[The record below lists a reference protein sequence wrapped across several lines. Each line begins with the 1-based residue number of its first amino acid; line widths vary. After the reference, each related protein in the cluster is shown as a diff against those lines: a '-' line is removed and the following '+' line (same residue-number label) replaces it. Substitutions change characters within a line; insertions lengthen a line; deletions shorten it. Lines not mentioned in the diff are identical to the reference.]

1 MKMASIDRVRSF
13 ELGASG
19 VRPKLFEA
27 WRDAHSAVFDVDGH
41 ADQIE
46 AFDGKHRLWSTSRFV
61 LSVSACTGISYT
73 RFPGPERGKLLDH
86 FGARL
91 VVAGTIEGD
100 IGTRKIFASAGD
112 LLFLDLQQSISFE
125 TSHQGGWTSDLTL
138 WIPRSR
144 LQSWI
149 AEDHLLHGLVLEGG
163 TPGGAVL
170 GAALRSFTM
179 HAGQMT
185 VGEMDAIAE
194 GLVELAAK
202 IVASP
207 LQGFEQSQA
216 AAPLAS
222 FVTIRRFI
230 DRNLLSRE
238 LGVDMIARTFGLSR
252 ASLYRLFEPVGGIAS
267 FIRKQRLDR
276 ALQEIT
282 ATGLTNRRIGP
293 IAYRYGFKSAA
304 VFSRTFRETYGIRPT
319 QARSG
324 VSPVFPHGAAS
335 PVIDSEV
342 GVLAQCLLEA
352 SR

>member
-1 MKMASIDRVRSF
+1 MATNGPVRSF

-27 WRDAHSAVFDVDGH
+27 WREAHSAVFDLAGQ

-46 AFDGKHRLWSTSRFV
+46 AFDGKHQLWSTSRSV
-61 LSVSACTGISYT
+61 LSESACTGISYA
-73 RFPGPERGKLLDH
+73 RSPGPVRGKLLDH
-86 FGARL
+86 FGIRL
-91 VVAGTIEGD
+91 VVAGTIEGAV
-100 IGTRKIFASAGD
+100 GTRKLFASAGD
-112 LLFLDLQQSISFE
+112 LLFLDLQQSICFE
-125 TSHQGGWTSDLTL
+125 TSHQGAWTSDLTL
-138 WIPRSR
+138 WTPRSR
-144 LQSWI
+144 LQSLI
-149 AEDHLLHGLVLEGG
+149 AEEHLLHGLVLKGG
-163 TPGGAVL
+163 TPGAAVL

-179 HAGQMT
+179 HADHLT
-185 VGEMDAIAE
+185 VGEMDAIAD

-207 LQGFEQSQA
+207 LQGIEQSQV

-238 LGVDMIARTFGLSR
+238 LGVDMIAKSFGLSR

-267 FIRKQRLDR
+267 YIRKQRLDR

-304 VFSRTFRETYGIRPT
+304 VFSRTFRETYGIKPT
-319 QARSG
+319 QARSAVSAIFPHTA
-324 VSPVFPHGAAS
+324 VSPAT
-335 PVIDSEV
+335 DREV
-342 GVLAQCLLEA
+342 GVLARSLLET

>member
-1 MKMASIDRVRSF
+1 MPTNDQVRVL
-13 ELGASG
+13 ELGAFG
-19 VRPKLFEA
+19 VGTKRFEA
-27 WRDAHSAVFDVDGH
+27 WREAHSAVFDVAGQ
-41 ADQIE
+41 ADQIA

-61 LSVSACTGISYT
+61 LSESACTGISYA
-73 RFPGPERGKLLDH
+73 RSPGPVRGKLLDH
-86 FGARL
+86 FGIRL
-91 VVAGTIEGD
+91 VAAGTIEGAV
-100 IGTRKIFASAGD
+100 GTRKIFAGAGD

-125 TSHQGGWTSDLTL
+125 TSHKGGWTSDVTL

-144 LQSWI
+144 MQSLI
-149 AEDHLLHGLVLEGG
+149 AEEHLLHGLVLKGG
-163 TPGGAVL
+163 TPGAAVL
-170 GAALRSFTM
+170 GAALRSFTT
-179 HAGQMT
+179 HADHMT
-185 VGEMDAIAE
+185 VDEMDAIAD

-207 LQGFEQSQA
+207 LQGIEQSQA

-222 FVTIRRFI
+222 FVSIRRFI

-238 LGVDMIARTFGLSR
+238 LGVDMIAKTFGLSR

-324 VSPVFPHGAAS
+324 AS
-335 PVIDSEV
+335 AIFNSTEASSATDSEI
-342 GVLAQCLLEA
+342 GVLARCLLEA